1 MNNDMNN
8 GNRNPYLKKITAW
21 ETELNEIELG
31 LGRPKP
37 LEILRAIF
45 NAEVSPESAET
56 LTKLAKI
63 TSGCLKILDDF
74 EYRAAESEAE
84 YGELQARL
92 FELRVKANLLTEK
105 ITAKNSN
112 NDWGDI
118 FGD

>member
-1 MNNDMNN
+1 MNN

-37 LEILRAIF
+37 LEILGFIF
-45 NAEVSPESAET
+45 GTEASPESSET

-84 YGELQARL
+84 YGELQTRL
-92 FELRVKANLLTEK
+92 FELRIKANLLVEK
-105 ITAKNSN
+105 INAKDSRKNT
-112 NDWGDI
+112 
-118 FGD
+118 